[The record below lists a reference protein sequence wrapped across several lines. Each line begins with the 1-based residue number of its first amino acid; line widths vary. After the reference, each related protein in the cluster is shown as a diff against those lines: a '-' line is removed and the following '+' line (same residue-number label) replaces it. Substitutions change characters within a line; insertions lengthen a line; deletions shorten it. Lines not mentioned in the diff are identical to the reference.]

1 MKRSAYNK
9 PHNKLRFIT
18 PDQVAE
24 TWDGVDKNLYSALW
38 RKGVKAM
45 RPPNEFEFRSEYL
58 FENSVASLWDKF
70 SKEEKSELNKL
81 CQASN

>member
-38 RKGVKAM
+38 GKGVKAM

-70 SKEEKSELNKL
+70 SKEEKFQLNKL
-81 CQASN
+81 SQASN